1 MFFASTDPSKA
12 SFFDPDEED
21 EEMVPGKAAEEHE
34 MKPPTDLLEN
44 VPGPNSHYPLSK
56 VVGTPE
62 ISLRGYQH
70 SLTKAFQDA
79 EERKSSSQSNWT
91 RQ

>member
-44 VPGPNSHYPLSK
+44 VPWP
-56 VVGTPE
+56 
-62 ISLRGYQH
+62 
-70 SLTKAFQDA
+70 
-79 EERKSSSQSNWT
+79 
-91 RQ
+91 